1 MLVVPSLSTEFGE
14 YYAMEPLTLCPISK
28 EPIIPELLGEEAIA
42 YLNGY
47 HRMVYDSL
55 SSLLDGE
62 ELEFLKEACAA
73 LEAV

>member
-1 MLVVPSLSTEFGE
+1 
-14 YYAMEPLTLCPISK
+14 ISK

-42 YLNGY
+42 YLNDY

-73 LEAV
+73 I